1 VNDYIEQLIMMNDEN
16 GAVGASDTG
25 PSAGYTFVFL
35 FLFTDFLVWL
45 ADNKMEYIYTHT
57 LPRNHHPSAFQKKK
71 SVLRQ
76 ILFFTCEEWLCAA
89 AKNLLMCR
97 LLNVANH

>member
-57 LPRNHHPSAFQKKK
+57 SPQPPPFSFSKKK

>member
-71 SVLRQ
+71 VCCVRYYFLHVRNGSVLLLR
-76 ILFFTCEEWLCAA
+76 TC
-89 AKNLLMCR
+89 
-97 LLNVANH
+97 